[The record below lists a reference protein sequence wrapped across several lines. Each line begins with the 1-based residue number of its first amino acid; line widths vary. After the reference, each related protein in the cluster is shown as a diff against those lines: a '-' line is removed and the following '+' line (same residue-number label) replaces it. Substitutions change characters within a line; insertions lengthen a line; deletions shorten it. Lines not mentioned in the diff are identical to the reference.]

1 MILELSCIYI
11 LCVCRL
17 QESYALS
24 YSYRFYTEDAAENND
39 GYRAAGYTIE
49 LRDTGEY
56 GFLLP
61 PDQVPHIK
69 YLNNLLSHYQPTL
82 GC

>member
-1 MILELSCIYI
+1 MWGSH
-11 LCVCRL
+11 
-17 QESYALS
+17 ALY

-39 GYRAAGYTIE
+39 GYRVAGYTIE
-49 LRDTGEY
+49 LRDTGRY

-61 PDQVPHIK
+61 PDQVPHI
-69 YLNNLLSHYQPTL
+69 NLLSLYKPTL

>member
-1 MILELSCIYI
+1 MILELSCIY
-11 LCVCRL
+11 CVYVG
-17 QESYALS
+17 SHALY

-39 GYRAAGYTIE
+39 GYRTAGYTIE

-61 PDQVPHIK
+61 PVQVAI
-69 YLNNLLSHYQPTL
+69 T
-82 GC
+82 